1 MKNKTKIASLLL
13 FLLIW
18 LFLMWKL
25 SSADGT
31 ETLRDSLWFA
41 NKIGA
46 WIYDTPTPTQLNAL
60 NMHLRKLAHVFLYV
74 VFGGISA
81 MLWHLILEKFAIWKQ
96 VLPAFLCCTTIAF
109 LDELHKI
116 PIAGRH
122 FDFSESVLNAGSATI
137 TIFCFFL
144 GVWIHK
150 KRKKYSKT
158 G

>member
-1 MKNKTKIASLLL
+1 MKNKMKIAILLIFLLL
-13 FLLIW
+13 W
-18 LFLMWKL
+18 LFLMWRL

-31 ETLRDSLWFA
+31 ETLRDSLWLA

-46 WIYDTPTPTQLNAL
+46 WIYDTPTPAQLNEL

-81 MLWHLILEKFAIWKQ
+81 MLWHLILEKFAIWKR
-96 VLPAFLCCTTIAF
+96 VIPAVLCCTIIAF

-122 FDFSESVLNAGSATI
+122 FDFSESVLNAGSAMAI
-137 TIFCFFL
+137 ILCFFF
-144 GVWIHK
+144 GTWIVE
-150 KRKKYSKT
+150 KRKKGNKT
-158 G
+158 I